1 MEQFSSII
9 KNINMI
15 VLPDTKTFDSSIR
28 LVQLIEGVTKAEML
42 KVCNKLDLYVS
53 PNLRKDETV
62 RRVVQ
67 ELLDSPI
74 EILSNLNKQELQII
88 DEFVK
93 GGVNTYVVRKMRKTQ
108 YKLQKLYL
116 VATYCDEENQEWHML
131 MPDELREA
139 LSSNYK
145 FYLDLAEKGQKGPTA
160 KRLRMM
166 AAMKRIMGE

>member
-1 MEQFSSII
+1 
-9 KNINMI
+9 MI
-15 VLPDTKTFDSSIR
+15 VLPDIKAFDSSIR
-28 LVQLIEGVTKAEML
+28 LVQLVGGVTKVEML
-42 KVCNKLDLYVS
+42 KVCDKLDLYVS
-53 PNLRKDETV
+53 PNLRKDETA
-62 RRVVQ
+62 RRVAQ

-74 EILSNLNKQELQII
+74 EILSSLNKQELQII

-116 VATYCDEENQEWHML
+116 VATYCDEEKQEWHML
-131 MPDELREA
+131 MPDELREVLA
-139 LSSNYK
+139 KDYK

-160 KRLRMM
+160 KQLRMM

>member
-1 MEQFSSII
+1 
-9 KNINMI
+9 MI
-15 VLPDTKTFDSSIR
+15 VLPDIKAFDSSIR
-28 LVQLIEGVTKAEML
+28 LVQLVGGVTKVEML
-42 KVCNKLDLYVS
+42 KVCDKLDLYVS
-53 PNLRKDETV
+53 PNLRKDETA
-62 RRVVQ
+62 RRVAQ

-74 EILSNLNKQELQII
+74 EILSSLNKQELQII

-116 VATYCDEENQEWHML
+116 VATYCDEEKQEWHML
-131 MPDELREA
+131 MPDELREVLA
-139 LSSNYK
+139 KDYK

-160 KRLRMM
+160 KQFRMM